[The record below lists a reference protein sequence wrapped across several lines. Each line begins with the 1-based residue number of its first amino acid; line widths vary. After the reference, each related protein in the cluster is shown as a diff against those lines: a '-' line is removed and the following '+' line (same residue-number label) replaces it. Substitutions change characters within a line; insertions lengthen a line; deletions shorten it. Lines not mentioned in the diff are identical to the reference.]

1 MMILENKINL
11 LTEKINAGEFLLLEM
26 KKIGIEKLPYSK
38 SSLKRFIDGK
48 TMDVHYNGHY
58 KTYVKKLNDALSK
71 KNYGDLELED
81 IIKSISKFPK
91 TVRNNAGGAF
101 NHALFWKMLSP
112 QRKEIPSELK
122 SRIIKDFG
130 SINEFKNKFNEE
142 SKDRFGSGWCW
153 LVLTKNGRLKIM
165 STPNQDNPLMNVIEG
180 GGFPILG
187 LDLWEHAYYL
197 KYQNKRDEY
206 IKNFW
211 YVVNWEFVNELY
223 QLKNKK
229 ENVSEQVSFKFKDF
243 LLFLEQK
250 QESLFQIEDIEEDY
264 LNMLCLKKTTKK
276 KISDPFCKLLNLRR
290 ELNSEELKNNL
301 NDSMKSLSHFYN
313 NNRPPSFQKI
323 IEISLSNEN
332 YGRTVSFIKILSDY
346 INNELYNYED
356 LTKGA
361 TTKEQIR
368 QRLSKITTE
377 DVTNEELGDVLSA
390 VRELEYSKYEK
401 SFAGDEFDIKQT
413 KLSLPISCDADDFYT
428 LFELLKQ
435 FKNNQKDF
443 EEYLNKIKSCI
454 DDSLKSDIPPIK
466 ADVIT
471 KVPLYVLDE
480 GNDKELVFDPGT
492 HFEVKKMDVEIDSY
506 LSEFFSIFKQS
517 SLKGVK
523 KEYIDDYNKVIREIF
538 NYVKT
543 NGEGYLEKIKNEIKG
558 IIFDDYLIVPI
569 ENLHFYWSNRGQR
582 GCDELRL
589 SIRFR
594 IKPDENN
601 QINTY
606 KYTKGSDIL
615 VKNTKQVSDSFYRKY
630 KEEIICP

>member
-26 KKIGIEKLPYSK
+26 KKIGIDKLPYAK

-91 TVRNNAGGAF
+91 TIRNNGGGAF

-112 QRKEIPSELK
+112 NKQDIPSELK

-165 STPNQDNPLMNVIEG
+165 STPNQDNPLMNVVEG

-211 YVVNWEFVNELY
+211 SVVNWKFVHELY
-223 QLKNKK
+223 QLKDKK
-229 ENVSEQVSFKFKDF
+229 ENILEEVKFKVKDF
-243 LLFLEQK
+243 MLFLEQ
-250 QESLFQIEDIEEDY
+250 QQSLFPEDEIEIDY
-264 LNMLCLKKTTKK
+264 LNSLCLKKTQRKGL
-276 KISDPFCKLLNLRR
+276 SDPFCKLLKLRR
-290 ELNSEELKNNL
+290 TLEDKKLKKSL
-301 NDSMKSLSHFYN
+301 NDSIKVISKFYN
-313 NNRPPSFQKI
+313 FNRTLSFQKVI
-323 IEISLSNEN
+323 DISLSDEN
-332 YGRTVSFIKILSDY
+332 YGRTISFLKILADFIESD
-346 INNELYNYED
+346 
-356 LTKGA
+356 TFK
-361 TTKEQIR
+361 KEEVKK
-368 QRLSKITTE
+368 RLSGLIIDDISKDDLNDI
-377 DVTNEELGDVLSA
+377 LSA
-390 VRELEYSKYEK
+390 VRELEYAKYEQ
-401 SFAGDEFDIKQT
+401 SFEGDEFDIKQT
-413 KLSLPISCDADDFYT
+413 KLSLPLSCDAEEFYT
-428 LFELLKQ
+428 LFELLKH
-435 FKNNQKDF
+435 FKSGEKDF
-443 EEYLNKIKSCI
+443 NVYVNKMKECI
-454 DDSLKSDIPPIK
+454 NSALISDVPPIK
-466 ADVIT
+466 ADLIT
-471 KVPLYVLDE
+471 KKPLYIIDE
-480 GNDKELVFDPGT
+480 NNNKEIIFGDNT
-492 HFEVKKMDVEIDSY
+492 HFEVKKMDVEVDSY

-517 SLKGVK
+517 SLKNVK
-523 KEYIDDYNKVIREIF
+523 KDYLGEYNKVITEIY
-538 NYVKT
+538 NYVKE
-543 NGEGYLEKIKNEIKG
+543 NGDGYLEKIKSQING
-558 IIFDDYLIVPI
+558 IIFDNYLIVPI
-569 ENLHFYWSNRGQR
+569 ENLHFYWSNKGQR

-594 IKPDENN
+594 IKPDESN

-606 KYTKGSDIL
+606 TYTKGSDIL
-615 VKNTKQVSDSFYRKY
+615 VKNSRQVSDSFFRKY
-630 KEEIICP
+630 KDEIKCP